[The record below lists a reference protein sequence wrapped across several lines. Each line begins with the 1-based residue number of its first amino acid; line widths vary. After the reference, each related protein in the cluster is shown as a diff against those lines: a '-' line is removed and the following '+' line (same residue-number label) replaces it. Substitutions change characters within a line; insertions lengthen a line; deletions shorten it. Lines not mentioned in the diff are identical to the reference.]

1 MKYELEQADN
11 LCDEFINIYQKHQDE
26 IYKKINN
33 KLIKEK
39 CNLSYEIPLSIDLS
53 FSESTGWILVE
64 DDWVFSK

>member
-1 MKYELEQADN
+1 MK
-11 LCDEFINIYQKHQDE
+11 
-26 IYKKINN
+26 NN